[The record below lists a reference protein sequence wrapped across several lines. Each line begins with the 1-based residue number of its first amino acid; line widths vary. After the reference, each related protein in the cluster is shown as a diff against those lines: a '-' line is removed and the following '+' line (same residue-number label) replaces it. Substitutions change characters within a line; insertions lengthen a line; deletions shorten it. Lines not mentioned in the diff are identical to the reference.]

1 MSRLAPPAAPAN
13 VQAVLNA
20 MPAAPRACLSRLRA
34 LVLDT
39 AAGTPGVGPLTE
51 TLKWGEPAFLT
62 NATKSGTTIRLGWK
76 PAAPDTAQILVHCST
91 TLVNDWCDLYSGTLA
106 FSGTR
111 AIDLDINA
119 PLPEAALSHCIAM
132 ALTYHARKH
141 AR

>member
-1 MSRLAPPAAPAN
+1 MSRLAPPPAPAT
-13 VQAVLNA
+13 VQAVLDA
-20 MPAAPRACLSRLRA
+20 MPAVPRACLTRLRA
-34 LVLDT
+34 LV
-39 AAGTPGVGPLTE
+39 
-51 TLKWGEPAFLT
+51 LKWGEPAFLT
-62 NATKSGTTIRLGWK
+62 NATKSGTTLRLGWK

-91 TLVNDWCDLYSGTLA
+91 TLVNEWRDLYSGTLA